1 MKRSRKVSIIV
12 LMALIIGLMPSNNV
26 SAARKIS
33 ISKKTLS
40 LTVGKSKKLKLNNA
54 KKSKVKWSSSKK
66 KVATVS
72 KSGKVT
78 ARKNGTAKITAK
90 YLGKK
95 YSCKVTVKAK
105 TPESST
111 ATTTKTSTTEVPMV
125 KPTAKPVDGQE
136 TRPTAT
142 PAGKINVS
150 STSIDLTQTAQIS
163 LSGATAKSWSS
174 SDEEIATVDN
184 GLVTPL
190 SIGSVKIFCVDTSGI
205 QYSCDI
211 TIGYPD
217 IMFRADTIYSKSISG
232 TMYYGIDFVV
242 TNNCDYDIKFGGKD
256 SMTDSDVTAV
266 YFHQYGFGQ
275 GVTAAFA
282 LAESSPFNVSGNQN
296 PTITCQKGFETTVYA
311 FEGKTKY
318 VPSANSNFLWT
329 ITING
334 KKYAIV
340 TDAYGEIVAM
350 ILCGESDI

>member
-1 MKRSRKVSIIV
+1 MKRKISIIA
-12 LMALIIGLMPSNNV
+12 LLALIIGLVPTNNV
-26 SAARKIS
+26 SAAEKIS
-33 ISKKTLS
+33 ISKKTIS

-78 ARKNGTAKITAK
+78 AKKKGTAKITAR

-95 YSCKVTVKAK
+95 YNCKVVVKSK
-105 TPESST
+105 TPSNSSAST
-111 ATTTKTSTTEVPMV
+111 A
-125 KPTAKPVDGQE
+125 KPTAGQE
-136 TRPTAT
+136 AGSAATPAAGQEVRPTAT

-150 STSIDLTQTAQIS
+150 SSSIDLTQTAQIS

-174 SDEEIATVDN
+174 SDEEIATVDH

-190 SIGSVKIFCVDTSGI
+190 SVGSVTIFCVDTSGF
-205 QYSCDI
+205 QYSCKI

-217 IMFRADTIYSKSISG
+217 IMLSANTIYSQSIGG

-242 TNNCDYDIKFGGKD
+242 TNNCDYDIKFGGKE
-256 SMTDSDVTAV
+256 SMTDNDVTCIF
-266 YFHQYGFGQ
+266 YYQYGFNQ
-275 GVTAAFA
+275 GVTTAFA

-296 PTITCQKGFETTVYA
+296 PTITCRKGYETTVYA

-318 VPSANSNFLWT
+318 VPSAYSHFLWT

-334 KKYAIV
+334 KKYTTV
-340 TDAYGEIVAM
+340 TDFYGEIVAM
-350 ILCGESDI
+350 VLCGDSDI

>member
-1 MKRSRKVSIIV
+1 MKRKVSIIV
-12 LMALIIGLMPSNNV
+12 LMALIISLMPSNNV

-33 ISKKTLS
+33 ISKKTVS
-40 LTVGKSKKLKLNNA
+40 LTVGGSKKLKLNNA
-54 KKSKVKWSSSKK
+54 KKSKVKWSSTKK

-72 KSGKVT
+72 ESGKVT
-78 ARKNGTAKITAK
+78 ARKKGTAKITAK

-95 YSCKVTVKAK
+95 YSCKVVVKPK
-105 TPESST
+105 TQGSLSST
-111 ATTTKTSTTEVPMV
+111 TTLVAEQEARPAATP
-125 KPTAKPVDGQE
+125 AAGQE

-142 PAGKINVS
+142 PAGKLNVS
-150 STSIDLTQTAQIS
+150 SKSIDITQTAQIS
-163 LSGATAKSWSS
+163 LSGAIAQSWSS

-205 QYSCDI
+205 QYSCNI

-217 IMFRADTIYSKSISG
+217 IIFSADTIYSKSISG

-242 TNNCDYDIKFGGKD
+242 INNCDYDIKFGGKD
-256 SMTDSDVTAV
+256 SMTGNDFTAV
-266 YFHQYGFGQ
+266 YFHQYGFDQ

-296 PTITCQKGFETTVYA
+296 PTITCQKGYETTVYA

-318 VPSANSNFLWT
+318 VPSAYSNFLWT

-340 TDAYGEIVAM
+340 TDFYGEIVAM
-350 ILCGESDI
+350 VLCGESDI